1 MSEYV
6 TVQMV
11 IEKTMA
17 DELNKKGIAEIVFR
31 QASAKYKNF
40 VKCKILDNPTVS
52 NEVAERI
59 HSSSL
64 QVLSQDVKNL
74 KDTRAVVLSYEK
86 NIKHGI
92 KALTTITKKVT
103 TQLDLVYRES
113 KAIKNLSYIGV
124 GLSLTNIAV
133 DMAGFTIVINK
144 LNDLNS
150 RLQGLSDQI
159 GSIANIQ
166 KNDKIA
172 ECQRLIM
179 RFNSLAD
186 KIKDEEDVS
195 LDDIEALIVDMKAY
209 LSEMIHN
216 LSDKALKTE
225 LVLEIIN
232 VLLPAYTILY
242 KALLDKFYL
251 EKGKL
256 PANTE
261 IFNQL
266 YDELENSQIREQ
278 LKEYFYDHYFIEE
291 KMRSEDVFDIIN
303 AQILI
308 ELNGRAQIDDEITLI
323 KLLETREGLRKYK
336 ERLEEL
342 VQTLAKENL
351 SAIAEDSGVDEET
364 CSQFFGL
371 TQAQAI

>member
-232 VLLPAYTILY
+232 ILLPAYTILY

-278 LKEYFYDHYFIEE
+278 LKEYFYDRYFIEE

-308 ELNGRAQIDDEITLI
+308 EINGRAQIDDEITLI
-323 KLLETREGLRKYK
+323 KLLKTREGLRKYK
-336 ERLEEL
+336 ERLEDL
-342 VQTLAKENL
+342 VQTLAKENI

>member
-216 LSDKALKTE
+216 LSDKAIKTE

-232 VLLPAYTILY
+232 ILLPAYTILY

-278 LKEYFYDHYFIEE
+278 LKEYFYDRYFIEE

-323 KLLETREGLRKYK
+323 KLLKTREGLRKYK

-342 VQTLAKENL
+342 VQTLAKENT

>member
-150 RLQGLSDQI
+150 RLQDLSDQI

-186 KIKDEEDVS
+186 KIKYEEDVS

-232 VLLPAYTILY
+232 ILLPAYTILY

-278 LKEYFYDHYFIEE
+278 LKEYFYDRYFIEE

-323 KLLETREGLRKYK
+323 KLLKTREGLRKYK

-342 VQTLAKENL
+342 VQTLAKENI

-371 TQAQAI
+371 SQAQAV

>member
-232 VLLPAYTILY
+232 ILLPAYTILY

-278 LKEYFYDHYFIEE
+278 LKEYFYDRYFIEE

-308 ELNGRAQIDDEITLI
+308 EISGRAQIDDEITLI
-323 KLLETREGLRKYK
+323 KLLKTREGLRKYK

-342 VQTLAKENL
+342 VQTLAKENI

>member
-266 YDELENSQIREQ
+266 YDELENSVKQVADYVPKVMAGGFNGIFVNITNPCDVIANLIQRKSGLPRGRVMGTGTLLFRHDRE
-278 LKEYFYDHYFIEE
+278 
-291 KMRSEDVFDIIN
+291 
-303 AQILI
+303 
-308 ELNGRAQIDDEITLI
+308 
-323 KLLETREGLRKYK
+323 
-336 ERLEEL
+336 
-342 VQTLAKENL
+342 
-351 SAIAEDSGVDEET
+351 
-364 CSQFFGL
+364 
-371 TQAQAI
+371 